1 MDVLTGA
8 DPPTGVVLP
17 CHVGAALAASR
28 VGCATHT
35 VTSTNVLFYDDLIMT
50 FLQFVIEHYF

>member
-8 DPPTGVVLP
+8 DPPIGVVLL

-28 VGCATHT
+28 VGYATHA
-35 VTSTNVLFYDDLIMT
+35 V
-50 FLQFVIEHYF
+50 HAA